1 MRNIVKLVIHIRL
14 KQISY
19 CYYWIHVV
27 LVAQRIRNN

>member
-1 MRNIVKLVIHIRL
+1 MRNIVKLVIYIRL

-19 CYYWIHVV
+19 CCCWIDVV